1 MKVFTVHILL
11 TLCITLLML
20 LGWNF
25 TMNKLQEDIVFFS
38 SLVVIFI
45 YLNYLSCLKAEEKN
59 PVK

>member
-45 YLNYLSCLKAEEKN
+45 YLNYLSCLKAEEKK